1 MKCRFG
7 IIEILCLLGYLSIA
21 LPIKAQGQTQFH
33 LQGNIKDAKTNELL
47 EFATVLLKNDS
58 VQLHAI
64 SDTKGSFSIKNV
76 PTGIYSLS
84 ISFIGY
90 TPIHQSLS
98 IHRDTTI
105 AIALQ
110 PDNITLKDIIVT
122 ASESKGLTTSSKINR
137 KAMELLQPSSF
148 TDILALL
155 PGGRTK
161 YPALGGVNQARLR
174 EVGVSSDDYDISS
187 LGTSF
192 LVNGV
197 PINTDANMQHVLG
210 ASQSDHDY
218 YRNSTGK
225 GVDMRMLSTDFIE
238 SVEVIRG
245 IPSVE
250 YGELTSG
257 VIKIQR
263 KAGAHPWE
271 VRIKSDPESKLVYL
285 GKGFATNKGWI
296 FNFGFDYLDAEIDP
310 RNNLENYKRLSA
322 TTHVARVWKTNAR
335 SLSWDLDL
343 DYGQSI
349 DDEKSDPDIS
359 YKKIDKYKSSYHR
372 MSVAN
377 RLNWIFTQSPH
388 WQYVN
393 LTAAVDYSLNKI
405 KQTKFISLDKDTP
418 IPDNTEEGE
427 HDGIFL
433 PYRYT
438 AHLKV
443 DGKPINAY
451 VKAMSEFHFNLFSTT
466 NKLKAGVE
474 WRMSKNLGKGQVY
487 DLTRPLYPS
496 TSHRPRPYD
505 EIPADHLLSFFIED
519 RIDIPVNR
527 HRLIVAGGIRA
538 FSPLNLDADYRM
550 QGKIYFDPRVNAQW
564 KFPTLFLYDRQLNI
578 QLVGG
583 IGWQRKMPVMSQ
595 LYPEKIY
602 YDLTQL
608 NYYHTN
614 ADFRRLNM
622 MTYIIDPTNYDL
634 EPARNKKWEVRLDFD
649 YDKHLFS
656 VNYFYEKMTDGFRTT
671 NYYRSFQYKKYDAS
685 TIDHTSLQGPP
696 ELSALTY
703 TNDTVISTYGRNTNG
718 SMIIK
723 KGVEFQYSS
732 NRIESIHT
740 RLTVTGAWFKS
751 TYHNSQPVY
760 RKPSVMLNGKALK
773 HIGLYLDDDG
783 YIREQFNTNF
793 MFDTYL
799 QKLGMNFATSVQCMW
814 FTAQKSMRKNG
825 IPIKYVDIKG
835 EEHDY
840 TAADQTDM
848 ERQHLVVNY
857 NEAAFK
863 RTTVP
868 VSININFSATKYFN
882 QKIGLSLFV
891 NNILDYNPSYEAN
904 GAKIRRKA
912 VPYFGMELNI
922 KL

>member
-21 LPIKAQGQTQFH
+21 LPIQAQSQTQFH

-76 PTGIYSLS
+76 PTGTYSLS

-90 TPIHQSLS
+90 TPMHQSLS

-122 ASESKGLTTSSKINR
+122 ASESRGLTTSSKINR

-161 YPALGGVNQARLR
+161 DPALGGVNQARLR

-187 LGTSF
+187 LGTAF

-271 VRIKSDPESKLVYL
+271 ARVKSDPESKLVYL

-372 MSVAN
+372 MSVSN
-377 RLNWIFTQSPH
+377 RLNWVFTQSRH

-451 VKAMSEFHFNLFSTT
+451 VKTMSEFHFDLFNTT

-474 WRMSKNLGKGQVY
+474 WRMSKNLGEGQVY

-496 TSHRPRPYD
+496 TSYRPRPYD

-519 RIDIPVNR
+519 RIDIPIDR
-527 HRLIVAGGIRA
+527 HRLIVAGGMCLLPA
-538 FSPLNLDADYRM
+538 QLGCGLPDA
-550 QGKIYFDPRVNAQW
+550 G
-564 KFPTLFLYDRQLNI
+564 
-578 QLVGG
+578 
-583 IGWQRKMPVMSQ
+583 
-595 LYPEKIY
+595 
-602 YDLTQL
+602 
-608 NYYHTN
+608 
-614 ADFRRLNM
+614 
-622 MTYIIDPTNYDL
+622 
-634 EPARNKKWEVRLDFD
+634 
-649 YDKHLFS
+649 
-656 VNYFYEKMTDGFRTT
+656 
-671 NYYRSFQYKKYDAS
+671 
-685 TIDHTSLQGPP
+685 
-696 ELSALTY
+696 
-703 TNDTVISTYGRNTNG
+703 
-718 SMIIK
+718 
-723 KGVEFQYSS
+723 
-732 NRIESIHT
+732 
-740 RLTVTGAWFKS
+740 
-751 TYHNSQPVY
+751 
-760 RKPSVMLNGKALK
+760 
-773 HIGLYLDDDG
+773 
-783 YIREQFNTNF
+783 
-793 MFDTYL
+793 
-799 QKLGMNFATSVQCMW
+799 
-814 FTAQKSMRKNG
+814 
-825 IPIKYVDIKG
+825 
-835 EEHDY
+835 
-840 TAADQTDM
+840 
-848 ERQHLVVNY
+848 
-857 NEAAFK
+857 
-863 RTTVP
+863 
-868 VSININFSATKYFN
+868 
-882 QKIGLSLFV
+882 
-891 NNILDYNPSYEAN
+891 
-904 GAKIRRKA
+904 
-912 VPYFGMELNI
+912 
-922 KL
+922 

>member
-7 IIEILCLLGYLSIA
+7 IIEILCLLSYLSIA
-21 LPIKAQGQTQFH
+21 LPIQAQSQTQIH
-33 LQGNIKDAKTNELL
+33 LQGNVKDAKTNELL

-58 VQLHAI
+58 VQFHAI
-64 SDTKGSFSIKNV
+64 SDTKGSFSIKKV
-76 PTGIYSLS
+76 PTGTYSLS

-122 ASESKGLTTSSKINR
+122 ASESRGLTTSSKINR

-161 YPALGGVNQARLR
+161 APALGGVNQARLR

-218 YRNSTGK
+218 YRNSMGK

-271 VRIKSDPESKLVYL
+271 ARIKSDPESKLVYL

-372 MSVAN
+372 MSMAN
-377 RLNWIFTQSPH
+377 RLNWVFTQSRH

-451 VKAMSEFHFNLFSTT
+451 VKAMSEFHFDLFSTT

-487 DLTRPLYPS
+487 DLTRPLY
-496 TSHRPRPYD
+496 
-505 EIPADHLLSFFIED
+505 IPEC
-519 RIDIPVNR
+519 
-527 HRLIVAGGIRA
+527 
-538 FSPLNLDADYRM
+538 
-550 QGKIYFDPRVNAQW
+550 
-564 KFPTLFLYDRQLNI
+564 LF
-578 QLVGG
+578 
-583 IGWQRKMPVMSQ
+583 
-595 LYPEKIY
+595 
-602 YDLTQL
+602 
-608 NYYHTN
+608 H
-614 ADFRRLNM
+614 
-622 MTYIIDPTNYDL
+622 
-634 EPARNKKWEVRLDFD
+634 
-649 YDKHLFS
+649 
-656 VNYFYEKMTDGFRTT
+656 
-671 NYYRSFQYKKYDAS
+671 
-685 TIDHTSLQGPP
+685 PP
-696 ELSALTY
+696 
-703 TNDTVISTYGRNTNG
+703 
-718 SMIIK
+718 
-723 KGVEFQYSS
+723 
-732 NRIESIHT
+732 
-740 RLTVTGAWFKS
+740 
-751 TYHNSQPVY
+751 
-760 RKPSVMLNGKALK
+760 
-773 HIGLYLDDDG
+773 
-783 YIREQFNTNF
+783 
-793 MFDTYL
+793 
-799 QKLGMNFATSVQCMW
+799 
-814 FTAQKSMRKNG
+814 
-825 IPIKYVDIKG
+825 
-835 EEHDY
+835 
-840 TAADQTDM
+840 
-848 ERQHLVVNY
+848 
-857 NEAAFK
+857 
-863 RTTVP
+863 
-868 VSININFSATKYFN
+868 
-882 QKIGLSLFV
+882 
-891 NNILDYNPSYEAN
+891 
-904 GAKIRRKA
+904 
-912 VPYFGMELNI
+912 
-922 KL
+922 

>member
-7 IIEILCLLGYLSIA
+7 IIEVICLLGYLSIA
-21 LPIKAQGQTQFH
+21 LPIQAQSQTQFH

-76 PTGIYSLS
+76 PTGTYSLS

-122 ASESKGLTTSSKINR
+122 ASESRGLTTSSKINR

-161 YPALGGVNQARLR
+161 DPALGGVNQARLR

-187 LGTSF
+187 LGTAF

-271 VRIKSDPESKLVYL
+271 ARVKSDPESKLVYL

-372 MSVAN
+372 MSVSN
-377 RLNWIFTQSPH
+377 SLNWVFTQSRH
-388 WQYVN
+388 GQYVN

-496 TSHRPRPYD
+496 TSYRPRPYD

-519 RIDIPVNR
+519 RIDIPIDR

-538 FSPLNLDADYRM
+538 FSPLNLDAEYRM
-550 QGKIYFDPRVNAQW
+550 K
-564 KFPTLFLYDRQLNI
+564 
-578 QLVGG
+578 
-583 IGWQRKMPVMSQ
+583 
-595 LYPEKIY
+595 
-602 YDLTQL
+602 
-608 NYYHTN
+608 
-614 ADFRRLNM
+614 
-622 MTYIIDPTNYDL
+622 
-634 EPARNKKWEVRLDFD
+634 
-649 YDKHLFS
+649 
-656 VNYFYEKMTDGFRTT
+656 
-671 NYYRSFQYKKYDAS
+671 
-685 TIDHTSLQGPP
+685 
-696 ELSALTY
+696 
-703 TNDTVISTYGRNTNG
+703 GR
-718 SMIIK
+718 I
-723 KGVEFQYSS
+723 
-732 NRIESIHT
+732 
-740 RLTVTGAWFKS
+740 
-751 TYHNSQPVY
+751 
-760 RKPSVMLNGKALK
+760 
-773 HIGLYLDDDG
+773 
-783 YIREQFNTNF
+783 
-793 MFDTYL
+793 
-799 QKLGMNFATSVQCMW
+799 
-814 FTAQKSMRKNG
+814 
-825 IPIKYVDIKG
+825 
-835 EEHDY
+835 
-840 TAADQTDM
+840 
-848 ERQHLVVNY
+848 
-857 NEAAFK
+857 
-863 RTTVP
+863 
-868 VSININFSATKYFN
+868 
-882 QKIGLSLFV
+882 
-891 NNILDYNPSYEAN
+891 
-904 GAKIRRKA
+904 
-912 VPYFGMELNI
+912 
-922 KL
+922 

>member
-1 MKCRFG
+1 MS
-7 IIEILCLLGYLSIA
+7 YLSIA
-21 LPIKAQGQTQFH
+21 LPIQAQSQTQIH
-33 LQGNIKDAKTNELL
+33 LQGNVKDAKTNELL

-58 VQLHAI
+58 VQFHAI
-64 SDTKGSFSIKNV
+64 SDTKGSFSIKKV
-76 PTGIYSLS
+76 PTGTYSLS

-122 ASESKGLTTSSKINR
+122 ASESRGLTTSSKINR

-161 YPALGGVNQARLR
+161 APALGGVNQARLR

-218 YRNSTGK
+218 YRNSMGK

-271 VRIKSDPESKLVYL
+271 ARIKSDPESKLVYL

-372 MSVAN
+372 MSMAN
-377 RLNWIFTQSPH
+377 RLNWVFTQSRH

-405 KQTKFISLDKDTP
+405 KQTKFISLDKVTP
-418 IPDNTEEGE
+418 FPYNTE
-427 HDGIFL
+427 
-433 PYRYT
+433 
-438 AHLKV
+438 
-443 DGKPINAY
+443 
-451 VKAMSEFHFNLFSTT
+451 
-466 NKLKAGVE
+466 
-474 WRMSKNLGKGQVY
+474 
-487 DLTRPLYPS
+487 
-496 TSHRPRPYD
+496 
-505 EIPADHLLSFFIED
+505 
-519 RIDIPVNR
+519 
-527 HRLIVAGGIRA
+527 
-538 FSPLNLDADYRM
+538 
-550 QGKIYFDPRVNAQW
+550 
-564 KFPTLFLYDRQLNI
+564 
-578 QLVGG
+578 
-583 IGWQRKMPVMSQ
+583 
-595 LYPEKIY
+595 
-602 YDLTQL
+602 
-608 NYYHTN
+608 
-614 ADFRRLNM
+614 
-622 MTYIIDPTNYDL
+622 
-634 EPARNKKWEVRLDFD
+634 
-649 YDKHLFS
+649 
-656 VNYFYEKMTDGFRTT
+656 
-671 NYYRSFQYKKYDAS
+671 
-685 TIDHTSLQGPP
+685 
-696 ELSALTY
+696 
-703 TNDTVISTYGRNTNG
+703 
-718 SMIIK
+718 
-723 KGVEFQYSS
+723 
-732 NRIESIHT
+732 
-740 RLTVTGAWFKS
+740 
-751 TYHNSQPVY
+751 
-760 RKPSVMLNGKALK
+760 
-773 HIGLYLDDDG
+773 
-783 YIREQFNTNF
+783 
-793 MFDTYL
+793 
-799 QKLGMNFATSVQCMW
+799 
-814 FTAQKSMRKNG
+814 
-825 IPIKYVDIKG
+825 
-835 EEHDY
+835 
-840 TAADQTDM
+840 
-848 ERQHLVVNY
+848 
-857 NEAAFK
+857 
-863 RTTVP
+863 
-868 VSININFSATKYFN
+868 
-882 QKIGLSLFV
+882 
-891 NNILDYNPSYEAN
+891 
-904 GAKIRRKA
+904 
-912 VPYFGMELNI
+912 
-922 KL
+922 

>member
-21 LPIKAQGQTQFH
+21 LPIQAQSQTQFH

-76 PTGIYSLS
+76 PTGTYSLS

-122 ASESKGLTTSSKINR
+122 ASESRGLTTSSKINR

-161 YPALGGVNQARLR
+161 DPALGGVNQARLR

-187 LGTSF
+187 LGTAF

-225 GVDMRMLSTDFIE
+225 GVDMRMMSTDFIE

-271 VRIKSDPESKLVYL
+271 ARIKSDPESKLVYL

-322 TTHVARVWKTNAR
+322 TTHVAREWKTSTR
-335 SLSWDLDL
+335 LLSWALDL

-372 MSVAN
+372 MSVSN
-377 RLNWIFTQSPH
+377 TLNWVFTQSRH

-405 KQTKFISLDKDTP
+405 KQSKLSRWIK
-418 IPDNTEEGE
+418 IP
-427 HDGIFL
+427 
-433 PYRYT
+433 P
-438 AHLKV
+438 
-443 DGKPINAY
+443 
-451 VKAMSEFHFNLFSTT
+451 
-466 NKLKAGVE
+466 
-474 WRMSKNLGKGQVY
+474 
-487 DLTRPLYPS
+487 
-496 TSHRPRPYD
+496 
-505 EIPADHLLSFFIED
+505 
-519 RIDIPVNR
+519 
-527 HRLIVAGGIRA
+527 
-538 FSPLNLDADYRM
+538 
-550 QGKIYFDPRVNAQW
+550 
-564 KFPTLFLYDRQLNI
+564 FPTT
-578 QLVGG
+578 
-583 IGWQRKMPVMSQ
+583 RK
-595 LYPEKIY
+595 KAN
-602 YDLTQL
+602 T
-608 NYYHTN
+608 TG
-614 ADFRRLNM
+614 F
-622 MTYIIDPTNYDL
+622 
-634 EPARNKKWEVRLDFD
+634 
-649 YDKHLFS
+649 FS
-656 VNYFYEKMTDGFRTT
+656 
-671 NYYRSFQYKKYDAS
+671 
-685 TIDHTSLQGPP
+685 
-696 ELSALTY
+696 
-703 TNDTVISTYGRNTNG
+703 
-718 SMIIK
+718 
-723 KGVEFQYSS
+723 
-732 NRIESIHT
+732 RIAI
-740 RLTVTGAWFKS
+740 R
-751 TYHNSQPVY
+751 
-760 RKPSVMLNGKALK
+760 
-773 HIGLYLDDDG
+773 HI
-783 YIREQFNTNF
+783 
-793 MFDTYL
+793 
-799 QKLGMNFATSVQCMW
+799 
-814 FTAQKSMRKNG
+814 
-825 IPIKYVDIKG
+825 
-835 EEHDY
+835 
-840 TAADQTDM
+840 
-848 ERQHLVVNY
+848 
-857 NEAAFK
+857 
-863 RTTVP
+863 
-868 VSININFSATKYFN
+868 
-882 QKIGLSLFV
+882 
-891 NNILDYNPSYEAN
+891 
-904 GAKIRRKA
+904 
-912 VPYFGMELNI
+912 
-922 KL
+922 

>member
-7 IIEILCLLGYLSIA
+7 IIEILCLLSYLSIA
-21 LPIKAQGQTQFH
+21 LPIQAQSQTQIH
-33 LQGNIKDAKTNELL
+33 LQGNVKDAKTNELL

-58 VQLHAI
+58 VQFHAI
-64 SDTKGSFSIKNV
+64 SDTKGSFSIKKV
-76 PTGIYSLS
+76 PTGTYSLS

-122 ASESKGLTTSSKINR
+122 ASESRGLTTSSKINR

-161 YPALGGVNQARLR
+161 APALGGVNQARLR

-218 YRNSTGK
+218 YRNSMGK

-271 VRIKSDPESKLVYL
+271 ARIKSDPESKLVYL
-285 GKGFATNKGWI
+285 GQGFATNKGWI

-372 MSVAN
+372 MSMAN
-377 RLNWIFTQSPH
+377 RLNWVFTQSRH

-451 VKAMSEFHFNLFSTT
+451 VKAMSEFHFDLFSTT

-519 RIDIPVNR
+519 RIDIPVER

-538 FSPLNLDADYRM
+538 FSPLNLDAD
-550 QGKIYFDPRVNAQW
+550 
-564 KFPTLFLYDRQLNI
+564 
-578 QLVGG
+578 
-583 IGWQRKMPVMSQ
+583 
-595 LYPEKIY
+595 
-602 YDLTQL
+602 
-608 NYYHTN
+608 
-614 ADFRRLNM
+614 
-622 MTYIIDPTNYDL
+622 
-634 EPARNKKWEVRLDFD
+634 
-649 YDKHLFS
+649 
-656 VNYFYEKMTDGFRTT
+656 
-671 NYYRSFQYKKYDAS
+671 
-685 TIDHTSLQGPP
+685 
-696 ELSALTY
+696 
-703 TNDTVISTYGRNTNG
+703 
-718 SMIIK
+718 
-723 KGVEFQYSS
+723 
-732 NRIESIHT
+732 
-740 RLTVTGAWFKS
+740 
-751 TYHNSQPVY
+751 
-760 RKPSVMLNGKALK
+760 
-773 HIGLYLDDDG
+773 
-783 YIREQFNTNF
+783 
-793 MFDTYL
+793 
-799 QKLGMNFATSVQCMW
+799 
-814 FTAQKSMRKNG
+814 
-825 IPIKYVDIKG
+825 
-835 EEHDY
+835 
-840 TAADQTDM
+840 
-848 ERQHLVVNY
+848 
-857 NEAAFK
+857 
-863 RTTVP
+863 
-868 VSININFSATKYFN
+868 
-882 QKIGLSLFV
+882 
-891 NNILDYNPSYEAN
+891 
-904 GAKIRRKA
+904 
-912 VPYFGMELNI
+912 
-922 KL
+922 